1 MPRIAPDI
9 SIGTI
14 NLDRSIPIP
23 LHRQLYGS
31 LREKILTKLLLP
43 GERLPSTRIL
53 AEEMHLGR
61 NTVVNAFNQ
70 LIAEGFL
77 ESVVGSG
84 TRVSTSLPEELT
96 GKSSMDDEG
105 EHTAFGTKRDI
116 RISERGIS
124 LIDVP
129 YLEETRL
136 KPFTPAFPFIDERFV
151 TIWGTL
157 MAKTWKKMSR
167 NQFGYPSALG
177 YHPLREAIASYLRM
191 SRGVK

>member
-1 MPRIAPDI
+1 MPRIAPDV

-23 LHRQLYGS
+23 LHRQLYRS

-43 GERLPSTRIL
+43 GERLPSSRIL

-61 NTVVNAFNQ
+61 NTVVNAYNQ

-96 GKSSMDDEG
+96 GKSSTDD
-105 EHTAFGTKRDI
+105 D
-116 RISERGIS
+116 
-124 LIDVP
+124 D
-129 YLEETRL
+129 
-136 KPFTPAFPFIDERFV
+136 KPKTPD
-151 TIWGTL
+151 
-157 MAKTWKKMSR
+157 KKK
-167 NQFGYPSALG
+167 A
-177 YHPLREAIASYLRM
+177 
-191 SRGVK
+191 